1 MTGKIVLVEDN
12 KPIREMV
19 KYILKEAG
27 HDVVVA
33 KDGPEGLDVIKAEHP
48 DLVLLDL
55 DLPGADGFQVLDG
68 VRAEPQIQRTPLVA
82 FTAFAMVGEK
92 QRVLAA
98 GFDGYI
104 AKPIDPEG
112 FISEIERYLPHAS

>member
-1 MTGKIVLVEDN
+1 MTGRIVLVEDN
-12 KPIREMV
+12 KPIRDMV
-19 KYILKEAG
+19 TYILKEAG

-33 KDGPEGLDVIKAEHP
+33 KDGPAGLDAIKTEHP

-68 VRAEPQIQRTPLVA
+68 VRAEPQIERTPLVA

-104 AKPIDPEG
+104 AKPIDPDV
-112 FISEIERYLPHAS
+112 FIQEIERYLPHAS

>member
-1 MTGKIVLVEDN
+1 VTGKIVLVEDN

-19 KYILKEAG
+19 TYILKEAG

-33 KDGPEGLDVIKAEHP
+33 KDGHEGLDAIKNEHP

-68 VRAEPQIQRTPLVA
+68 VRAEPNIERTPLVA
-82 FTAFAMVGEK
+82 FTAFAMVGER

-112 FISEIERYLPHAS
+112 FINEIERYLPHAS